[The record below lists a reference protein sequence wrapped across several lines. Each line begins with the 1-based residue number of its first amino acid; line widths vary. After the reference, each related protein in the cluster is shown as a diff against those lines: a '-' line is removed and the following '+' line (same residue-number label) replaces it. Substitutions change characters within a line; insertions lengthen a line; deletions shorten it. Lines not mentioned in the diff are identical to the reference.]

1 MIFNRRE
8 DSRESTEVTENRQ
21 ALYSLRALCAVFPL
35 CSLWFSSL
43 LILVTPVASAQN
55 KSKPDSVIHYKVKFS
70 NGDYTFTPA
79 DGYLF
84 LRTKNRIKI
93 TNTKGKPFTA
103 KLVGGNISKVIG
115 DSIFEID
122 GLIKPGNVLICLY
135 EKDAKG
141 KDKAVLNKPV
151 TVVPYPKAKFA
162 GVACDSA
169 MPAIQLALGSFN
181 IHYDALRMK
190 VPVTSFKMEFYE
202 NGKFTLDSSNNNKLS
217 KKMLQYV
224 EKLKPGSLV
233 YLSDIKYKDPNG
245 KMQSEAVYRAF
256 IIKEKPVLKF
266 GVD

>member
-1 MIFNRRE
+1 MIFNRRAN
-8 DSRESTEVTENRQ
+8 SREGTEIAEKR
-21 ALYSLRALCAVFPL
+21 LRALWAAFPL
-35 CSLWFSSL
+35 CSLWLFSLFVIISTA
-43 LILVTPVASAQN
+43 VTAQQ
-55 KSKPDSVIHYKVKFS
+55 KTKPDSITHYKVKFS
-70 NGDYTFTPA
+70 NGDYKFTPA

-93 TNTKGKPFTA
+93 TNTKGKPFAA

-141 KDKAVLNKPV
+141 KDKPVLNKPV

-169 MPAIQLALGSFN
+169 MPAIQLAMGTFN
-181 IHYDALRMK
+181 IHYDALKMK
-190 VPVTSFKMEFYE
+190 VPVTSFKMEFYDK
-202 NGKFTLDSSNNNKLS
+202 GKFTLDSSNNNKLS

-245 KMQSEAVYRAF
+245 KIQSEAVYRAF
-256 IIKEKPVLKF
+256 IIKEKPVIKF